1 MWSRLVSQNPRELR
15 RLNVKREALEGWLR
29 AAAAA
34 NGLPV
39 DRVGTHS
46 LRVGGATALYNAGW
60 ELAAVQRFGRW
71 ASGAFHGYLWDTHD
85 LTRGAAGAMVSGDRA
100 LHLGVLQQP
109 SDMQKARANPAR
121 RSEAWARAVSK
132 FGSGGVGLHQ

>member
-1 MWSRLVSQNPRELR
+1 MSQNPREFQK
-15 RLNVKREALEGWLR
+15 LNVKRETLEGWLR

-71 ASGAFHGYLWDTHD
+71 ASGAFHGYLWDSREGS
-85 LTRGAAGAMVSGDRA
+85 RGIAAAMTTAD
-100 LHLGVLQQP
+100 P
-109 SDMQKARANPAR
+109 TPI
-121 RSEAWARAVSK
+121 
-132 FGSGGVGLHQ
+132 